1 MAKWI
6 GHHSRVN
13 LDIMGHRQV
22 SVHTMHFLR
31 TLLLPL
37 LVSLILTGCIS
48 NYTYFHDE
56 RNVPVP
62 PQTEMCLYRWEIDE
76 PIYRYEGLSTTEWG
90 SSNVQD
96 TVQPIHQQVSA
107 CAEIS
112 SQPKRWAR
120 AIPYYLKYVDKIDRS
135 LFILPNTAAYALS
148 MGVIPL
154 SLTDYYAVCIKIV
167 DENGKQRSALAS
179 GHLLVSENMWERV
192 FPNEFTAA
200 RRRLKKEAVLWRDL
214 TQQAWQI
221 LWLSG
226 HPSNKLVGEC
236 RDILDRMVY

>member
-1 MAKWI
+1 MNI
-6 GHHSRVN
+6 IR
-13 LDIMGHRQV
+13 I
-22 SVHTMHFLR
+22 FLMSIVAYSI
-31 TLLLPL
+31 LM
-37 LVSLILTGCIS
+37 LTGCIS

-56 RNVPVP
+56 QEVPIP
-62 PQTEMCLYRWEIDE
+62 PQAEMCQYKWEIDE

-90 SSNVQD
+90 AINVKD
-96 TVQPIHQQVSA
+96 TVQPIHQQILA
-107 CAEIS
+107 CTAAIPN
-112 SQPKRWAR
+112 QPKKPAR
-120 AIPYYLKYVDKIDRS
+120 AIPYYLKYVDKLDRS
-135 LFILPNTAAYALS
+135 LFMLPNMAAYSLS

-154 SLTDYYAVCIKIV
+154 NLTDYYAVCIKIV

-192 FPNEFTAA
+192 FPNEFAAA

-221 LWLSG
+221 LWLPD

-236 RDILDRMVY
+236 LDILDRMVY